1 MADDRRVIFSS
12 YMIAKESQAAET
24 EGLPEKWI
32 MYPEVGKS
40 LGGKGINVDVDP
52 SDNGFWT
59 SMAHQEMNWEDW
71 DGSLEVTYYW
81 EQQHAELWDG
91 IMSVDNT
98 NTRLVDDSST
108 CIFFYIKHT
117 GTENDLKVSLDDGAS
132 FPIIIPPGGSL
143 NCRGEGAGVL
153 TSYMVIV
160 KATDAS
166 PEIPVEYIFSQK
178 R

>member
-1 MADDRRVIFSS
+1 MADDRRILFSTYLIGKQYS
-12 YMIAKESQAAET
+12 AAE
-24 EGLPEKWI
+24 EDVAEKWI
-32 MYPEVGKS
+32 MHPGIGKS
-40 LGGKGINVDVDP
+40 LGGKGINVDTDP
-52 SDNGFWT
+52 TANGFWT

-71 DGSLEVTYYW
+71 GGGLEVTYYW

-91 IMSVDNT
+91 IMLIDNN

-108 CIFFYIKHT
+108 CIFFYIKHA
-117 GTENDLKVSLDDGAS
+117 GTENDLKVSLDDGVS

-166 PEIPVEYIFSQK
+166 PEIPIEYIFSQK